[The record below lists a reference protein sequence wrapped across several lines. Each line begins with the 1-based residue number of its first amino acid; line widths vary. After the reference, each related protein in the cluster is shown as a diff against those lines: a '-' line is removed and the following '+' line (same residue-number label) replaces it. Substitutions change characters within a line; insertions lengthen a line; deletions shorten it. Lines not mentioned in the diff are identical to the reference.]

1 MQKRSSARDSNQSGS
16 AVYVLTYNY
25 YSVIL
30 VLVIQ
35 TNTECRFVL
44 LVRLTVFPSALNAPS
59 VNIIP
64 TSFLDT

>member
-25 YSVIL
+25 SR
-30 VLVIQ
+30 VIQ